1 MLFLM
6 WEIGV
11 VGHEEFKP
19 ASQKHYITV
28 MMHFE
33 DVACNQRL
41 DGVREFPIP
50 ICTQSYLL
58 VIERAMGPADNLSV
72 LHKKDLH
79 SNDLT
84 CRRRP
89 LCRRHW

>member
-1 MLFLM
+1 
-6 WEIGV
+6 
-11 VGHEEFKP
+11 
-19 ASQKHYITV
+19 
-28 MMHFE
+28 MHFE
-33 DVACNQRL
+33 GVACNQRL
-41 DGVREFPIP
+41 DGVREFPVP

-58 VIERAMGPADNLSV
+58 VERAMGPVDNLSV

-79 SNDLT
+79 SDDLT